1 MVTCNE
7 ISFEAVVQWRS
18 FVATAKAP
26 SSMEAKNKALEH
38 AIAKGQARGQQ
49 FNQAIREW
57 YVIKLTRFGRG
68 TTLGGTFTG
77 HQAS

>member
-7 ISFEAVVQWRS
+7 ISFEATVQWRS

-26 SSMEAKNKALEH
+26 SSLEAKNKALES
-38 AIAKGQARGQQ
+38 AIVKGQARGQQ
-49 FNQAIREW
+49 FNPTIREW

-68 TTLGGTFTG
+68 TTLNGTFTG
-77 HQAS
+77 YAS